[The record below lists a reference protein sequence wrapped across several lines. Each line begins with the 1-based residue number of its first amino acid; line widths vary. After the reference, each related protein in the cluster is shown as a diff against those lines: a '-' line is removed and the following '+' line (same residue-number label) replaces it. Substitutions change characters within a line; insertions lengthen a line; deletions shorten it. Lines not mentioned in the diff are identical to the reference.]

1 MALELGTGSIS
12 ERGHICRIPP
22 PFDPEVPE
30 GHLCECGKRWSYQPA
45 HWELQLTL
53 EELVRRQQ
61 VAAFLHGI
69 IPRFQPEPGPPAGE
83 RGTIVPIG
91 RPAIV
96 GRPDRRL

>member
-1 MALELGTGSIS
+1 MALELGTGSLS
-12 ERGHICRIPP
+12 ERGHICRVPP

-61 VAAFLHGI
+61 AAAFLRGI
-69 IPRFQPEPGPPAGE
+69 IPSFPPGPRPLAAGE
-83 RGTIVPIG
+83 MGTIVPIG
-91 RPAIV
+91 RPA
-96 GRPDRRL
+96 PRRSTR